1 MPRVTVHLP
10 NDIHDK
16 LVSYAKGNDVSLS
29 SAIAKMSEIGLL
41 VSQSND
47 EKTPLDEMMDV
58 EKHCYK
64 LTIQMNA
71 ILKYMASKQ
80 LGFDDE
86 KFDAL
91 RDSSVKKF
99 NQLLGVEDEEL

>member
-16 LVSYAKGNDVSLS
+16 LIGYAKVNDVSLS
-29 SAIAKMSEIGLL
+29 SAVAKMSEIGLL
-41 VSQSND
+41 VSENQN
-47 EKTPLDEMMDV
+47 EKSPLDELSEI

-71 ILKYMASKQ
+71 FMKNIAAKQ
-80 LGFDDE
+80 LDFNDDQFE
-86 KFDAL
+86 KI
-91 RDSSVKKF
+91 RDNSIKKF
-99 NQLLGVEDEEL
+99 NQLVGVEPEDL